1 MYFLELEGCM
11 SDGREEREER
21 ERRLEEERRENREDR
36 LDRDFVDEWEPE
48 RVDS

>member
-1 MYFLELEGCM
+1 M

-21 ERRLEEERRENREDR
+21 ERRRERERKEDLEDRVVRENPD
-36 LDRDFVDEWEPE
+36 DWEPE

>member
-1 MYFLELEGCM
+1 M

-21 ERRLEEERRENREDR
+21 EARIEEERRKIRED
-36 LDRDFVDEWEPE
+36 LVYGEDADEWEPE

>member
-1 MYFLELEGCM
+1 M

-21 ERRLEEERRENREDR
+21 ERRLEELKKQDLEDTVERTYED
-36 LDRDFVDEWEPE
+36 DWEPE